1 MAWARHAMRWLG
13 VLALLGAVGS
23 GLGAERPE
31 LRVTSVLLG
40 RRPGDGRMLLAV
52 RGQWL
57 KPGALW
63 KYQVV
68 YWRGRE
74 LLFEQRGERAFVA
87 VDGEQ
92 PQLASFLVETPGH
105 RAELQRL
112 LAGGARGFAVV
123 VTGKSAMLAK
133 LPALPPGRQLALA
146 ALYCYELDVGALA
159 AQTGVESLKIADVND
174 GSDLSPLAAMKGLR
188 NLTIYRSRRVKW
200 STLAKLTQL
209 EALALDDCGNN
220 CDLAAVAKLPG
231 LVSLRVSGGSGQPRK
246 SQALRGMTRLR
257 RLSLRSWRGLG
268 DLSLVA
274 PLTRLEGL
282 ELTQTDAADLSPLA
296 GLTQLRWLSLAY
308 SGRLKDLTPLLKLRR
323 LASLSLM
330 RCERVTSLATVAKMT
345 GLRELDLSYCD
356 GFSDLSP
363 LASLTRLKRLDL
375 SHCRGVRNLEPLKA
389 MVRAGTEVVVG
400 RQLQKQL
407 EALRKTDF

>member
-40 RRPGDGRMLLAV
+40 RRPGEGRMLLAV
-52 RGQWL
+52 PGQWL
-57 KPGALW
+57 EPGALW

-74 LLFEQRGERAFVA
+74 LTFQQRGERAFVA
-87 VDGEQ
+87 IDRGE
-92 PQLASFLVETPGH
+92 PQLASLLVVTPGH

-123 VTGKSAMLAK
+123 VTAKSGMLAT
-133 LPALPPGRQLALA
+133 LPPLPPGRDLALA
-146 ALYCYELDVGALA
+146 ALYSYKLDVDALA
-159 AQTGVESLKIADVND
+159 AQTGVESLKIGDLGGYA
-174 GSDLSPLAAMKGLR
+174 DLSPLAAMTGLR
-188 NLTIYRSRRVKW
+188 NLTIYRSRRVKF

-220 CDLAAVAKLPG
+220 CDLAAVAKLPR
-231 LVSLRVSGGSGQPRK
+231 LVSLRVSAGTGQPRNPK
-246 SQALRGMTRLR
+246 AISGMTRLR
-257 RLSLRSWRGLG
+257 RLSLSSWRGLG

-282 ELTQTDAADLSPLA
+282 EATQTDAADLAPLA
-296 GLTQLRWLSLAY
+296 GLTQLRSLSLAH

-345 GLRELDLSYCD
+345 SLRELDLSYCD

-363 LASLTRLKRLDL
+363 LALLTRLKRLDL
-375 SHCRGVRNLEPLKA
+375 QHCQGVKNLQPLKA
-389 MVRAGTEVVVG
+389 MVRAGTEVLVG
-400 RQLQKQL
+400 RQLQTQL
-407 EALRKTDF
+407 EALRKPDF